1 MAKKLTMNLSFPQ
14 YDKHIYDFVKSQPNP
29 SAFIRK
35 LVEAY
40 MNGNMTMG
48 MQQPMNNPFLMNNQ
62 AMMQNYQAMMMMMN
76 NQAMMQNNLEEEQK
90 LEEEEEVIEAGEFTP
105 EFDSNVDFSK
115 INDLPI

>member
-62 AMMQNYQAMMMMMN
+62 AMMQN
-76 NQAMMQNNLEEEQK
+76 NLEEEQK
-90 LEEEEEVIEAGEFTP
+90 VEEEEVIEAGEFTP

>member
-62 AMMQNYQAMMMMMN
+62 AMMQN
-76 NQAMMQNNLEEEQK
+76 NLEEEQK
-90 LEEEEEVIEAGEFTP
+90 LEEEEVIEAGEFTP

>member
-62 AMMQNYQAMMMMMN
+62 AMMQNYQAMMMMN

-90 LEEEEEVIEAGEFTP
+90 LEEEVIEAGEFTP

>member
-62 AMMQNYQAMMMMMN
+62 AMMQN
-76 NQAMMQNNLEEEQK
+76 NLEEEQK
-90 LEEEEEVIEAGEFTP
+90 LEEEEEEVIEAGEFTP

>member
-48 MQQPMNNPFLMNNQ
+48 MQQPMNNQFLVNNQ
-62 AMMQNYQAMMMMMN
+62 NMMQNYQAMMMMMN
-76 NQAMMQNNLEEEQK
+76 NQAMMQNNPEEDNQVEEEM
-90 LEEEEEVIEAGEFTP
+90 IETGEFTP
-105 EFDSNVDFSK
+105 EFDNNMDFDK